1 MPGSILVLSNLE
13 SPHICLTGVIFL
25 SGDFYGSPGVP
36 IGPCVLRGD
45 LRRTV
50 RRDLGRD
57 LSGDLRSDLSSDLR
71 SDLRS
76 DLGSDLYG
84 ATQKAT

>member
-1 MPGSILVLSNLE
+1 M
-13 SPHICLTGVIFL
+13 TGVIFL
-25 SGDFYGSPGVP
+25 GGDFYGSPGVP

-71 SDLRS
+71 SDL
-76 DLGSDLYG
+76 GSDLYG

>member
-1 MPGSILVLSNLE
+1 M
-13 SPHICLTGVIFL
+13 TGVIFL
-25 SGDFYGSPGVP
+25 SGYFYGSLGVP
-36 IGPCVLRGD
+36 TGPCVLMGD

-84 ATQKAT
+84 AT